1 MSMTSKHFWY
11 AVGLSILLLGG
22 TCFPVHAQEAEAEV
36 TDAGYL
42 VGSMPNDPLIQSE
55 IDNLLG
61 MTEGKIKEGI
71 VDPGMDLA
79 NLAVNKALDEMIKAL
94 ARSVVLAPVAEKIL
108 SIYQKSKDKRLVK
121 KLASLRQVWK
131 DGQERI
137 NKLQYQNFKL
147 RYEWAKTH
155 NEEGKSLSESN
166 IKTMAKASTKEIYG
180 SQVQAIN
187 QTYDQGPIS
196 KLVERYLDKNGDN
209 TTFFNLAII
218 MGELNE
224 AQTYKDRVAF
234 LESKGKG
241 VFLSPYERLK
251 LQQKQLK
258 EARQRHSDLANF
270 GNGVAAP
277 VHYYQTAEAEQAL
290 RSGLS
295 KRAVD
300 PYMVRFNPKK

>member
-1 MSMTSKHFWY
+1 MSMTTNVFR
-11 AVGLSILLLGG
+11 LSIRLGIVLLV
-22 TCFPVHAQEAEAEV
+22 CFSLPTAAQEAEAEV

-61 MTEGKIKEGI
+61 MTESKIKQGI
-71 VDPGMDLA
+71 VNPGVDLA
-79 NLAVNKALDEMIKAL
+79 NLAVNRALDEMIKAL
-94 ARSVVLAPVAEKIL
+94 ASSVVLAPVAEKIM
-108 SIYQKSKDKRLVK
+108 SIYQKTKDKRLVK
-121 KLASLRQVWK
+121 KLASLRAVWK

-155 NEEGKSLSESN
+155 NEEGKSLQESS
-166 IKTMAKASTKEIYG
+166 IKTMAKSSTKEIYG
-180 SQVQAIN
+180 SQIQAIN

-196 KLVERYLDKNGDN
+196 KLVERYLDKNGEN

-224 AQTYKDRVAF
+224 GKVYKDRVAF
-234 LESKGKG
+234 LEQKGKG

-258 EARQRHSDLANF
+258 EAKQRHGDLANL
-270 GNGVAAP
+270 GNRVAAP
-277 VHYYQTAEAEQAL
+277 VRYYQMAEAEQAL

-300 PYMVRFNPKK
+300 PYMVRYNPKK